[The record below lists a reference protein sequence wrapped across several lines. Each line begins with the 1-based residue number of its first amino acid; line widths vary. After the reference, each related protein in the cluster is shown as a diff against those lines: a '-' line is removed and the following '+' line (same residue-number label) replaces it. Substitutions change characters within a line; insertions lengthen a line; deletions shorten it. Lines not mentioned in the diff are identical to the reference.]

1 MNFTNPSPLIGSMRS
16 PQNVMPVDV
25 GGIQNQYQNQ
35 YQRNMS
41 PEQWEYVQQVR
52 RTGYDPNMMP
62 QVQQPQQPE
71 QSDPYNDFITEF
83 NQCSNVVQA
92 SILENPEFKQ
102 CMAEC
107 DKKIQATM
115 EALVRPQVMQTQDG
129 RVAFERLLASFR
141 GVRDQAKQ
149 QEAQNMQRIQ
159 ALMNDDVVRKRIEE
173 LEKNK

>member
-1 MNFTNPSPLIGSMRS
+1 MNFTNPSPLIGNMRS
-16 PQNVMPVDV
+16 AQNVMPVDV
-25 GGIQNQYQNQ
+25 GGTQNQYQNQ
-35 YQRNMS
+35 YQRNIS

-62 QVQQPQQPE
+62 QVQQPE

-83 NQCSNVVQA
+83 GQCSNVVQA
-92 SILENPEFKQ
+92 TILEDPEFKQ

-115 EALVRPQVMQTQDG
+115 ESLVRPQVMQTQDG
-129 RVAFERLLASFR
+129 RIAFEKLLASFR
-141 GVRDQAKQ
+141 GVRDKAKQ

-159 ALMNDDVVRKRIEE
+159 TLMNDDVVRKRIEE
-173 LEKNK
+173 LEKGNK

>member
-25 GGIQNQYQNQ
+25 GGTQNQYQNQ
-35 YQRNMS
+35 YQRNIS

-102 CMAEC
+102 CMTEC

-141 GVRDQAKQ
+141 SVRDQAKQ

-173 LEKNK
+173 LERNK

>member
-1 MNFTNPSPLIGSMRS
+1 
-16 PQNVMPVDV
+16 
-25 GGIQNQYQNQ
+25 
-35 YQRNMS
+35 
-41 PEQWEYVQQVR
+41 
-52 RTGYDPNMMP
+52 
-62 QVQQPQQPE
+62 
-71 QSDPYNDFITEF
+71 
-83 NQCSNVVQA
+83 
-92 SILENPEFKQ
+92 
-102 CMAEC
+102 MAEC

-141 GVRDQAKQ
+141 SVRDQGKQ

>member
-1 MNFTNPSPLIGSMRS
+1 MNFTNPSPLIGGMRS

-25 GGIQNQYQNQ
+25 GGTQNQYQNQ

-115 EALVRPQVMQTQDG
+115 EVMQTQDG

>member
-25 GGIQNQYQNQ
+25 GGTQNQ

-71 QSDPYNDFITEF
+71 RSDPYNDFITEF

-141 GVRDQAKQ
+141 SVRDQAKQ